1 MKIAFIVGAFLY
13 CRLAFAQAHQSASTA
28 MQDLLPSSLHQW
40 KVSEAP
46 LSYPG
51 RSIFDYMDGAGEV
64 YLAYKF
70 EDLLVQ
76 RYACPGQ
83 EEILVEIYDM
93 GSPRGAFGVFTY
105 MMGRGPTVPI
115 GQDGE
120 YKSGLL
126 CFWRGRYFA
135 YIKIDNENDQAK
147 NAVFELGKWISAAI
161 HEDGERPEI
170 LRFLPEGEYHS
181 NTLRYFFRN
190 EILNSHFT
198 VADGN
203 PLLLND
209 KTEGV
214 LVRMKRDKSTLLL
227 VGYPGQE
234 QADSAY
240 SNFWA
245 QYMPGTRTT
254 GMVKTEEAKWTASMK
269 QNRYV
274 AVVFNAPT
282 EKQAGHTLQTVKR
295 RLP

>member
-1 MKIAFIVGAFLY
+1 MKITRTVGVLL
-13 CRLAFAQAHQSASTA
+13 CCGLAFAQEHPPHSVA
-28 MQDLLPSSLHQW
+28 MQELLPASLNQW

-51 RSIFDYMDGAGEV
+51 RSIFKYMDGAGEV

-70 EDLLVQ
+70 ENLLVQ
-76 RYACPGQ
+76 RYICPGQ
-83 EEILVEIYDM
+83 EEILVELYDM
-93 GSPRGAFGVFTY
+93 GSPHGAFGVFTY
-105 MMGRGPTVPI
+105 MMGRGPAVPI

-135 YIKIDNENDQAK
+135 YIKIDNENDQAR
-147 NAVFELGKWISAAI
+147 NALLELGKWISEAI
-161 HEDGERPEI
+161 HEDGEKPDL
-170 LRFLPEGEYHS
+170 LRSLPDGEYS
-181 NTLRYFFRN
+181 PATLRYFFSN

-227 VGYPGQE
+227 VSYPGTE

-240 SNFWA
+240 RNVVA
-245 QYMPGTRTT
+245 RYMPGARKA
-254 GMVKTEEAKWTASMK
+254 GIIKTANAKWTASAK

-274 AVVFNAPT
+274 AIVFDAVT
-282 EKQAGHTLQTVKR
+282 EKQAGNTLQTVKR

>member
-1 MKIAFIVGAFLY
+1 MHDF
-13 CRLAFAQAHQSASTA
+13 
-28 MQDLLPSSLHQW
+28 LPSSVHQW
-40 KVSEAP
+40 KISEAP
-46 LSYPG
+46 HSYPG

-83 EEILVEIYDM
+83 EEILAELYDM
-93 GSPRGAFGVFTY
+93 GSPLGAFGIFSY

-120 YKSGLL
+120 YKGGLL

-135 YIKIDNENDQAK
+135 YVKTDNENDQAK
-147 NAVFELGKWISAAI
+147 NAVLELGKLISEAI
-161 HEDGERPEI
+161 HYDGERPEI
-170 LRFLPEGEYHS
+170 LRFLPEGEYRP
-181 NTLRYFFRN
+181 TTVRYFFRN
-190 EILNSHFT
+190 EILNNHFT

-209 KTEGV
+209 KTECV
-214 LVRMKRDKSTLLL
+214 LVRMTRDRSTLLL
-227 VGYPGQE
+227 IAYPSQE

-240 SNFWA
+240 SSFLA
-245 QYMPGTRTT
+245 QYLPGVRKA
-254 GMVKTEEAKWTASMK
+254 GIVKTGDGKWTSSVK
-269 QNRYV
+269 QDRYV
-274 AVVFNAPT
+274 AVVFDALT
-282 EKQAGHTLQTVKR
+282 KKQAGKTLQTVTR